1 MATERRW
8 IEGRTELDETRDGPS
23 RKKNGGDE
31 FGRTTKTN
39 DPTKKTKWRG
49 KRERDILYGRERARP
64 GRPVVVGGRQN
75 SPSQVRPDSQNM
87 TGTLSVLFFP
97 PSFFSPPSFSFSVSF
112 PPTLPACRDGTNRPK
127 VMDSPPALGL
137 GCRMR
142 WYIPPSTRCVERIV
156 YSSVSFAS
164 SVVIFFLSSVLRW
177 ALRILLYRFSILGMN
192 PCLRGYFLGIITR
205 DFCRKAL
212 PHYLLIFMCRHL
224 EMYYY
229 FVHLLRFYFL
239 A

>member
-1 MATERRW
+1 MTMHMPSREAAGKARDPAFWAKLVSVCVFFCYLFIIQPARGVLFSRGKKGYMATERRW

-164 SVVIFFLSSVLRW
+164 SVVIFFLSSVLLW
-177 ALRILLYRFSILGMN
+177 ALRIVLYRF
-192 PCLRGYFLGIITR
+192 GI
-205 DFCRKAL
+205 
-212 PHYLLIFMCRHL
+212 
-224 EMYYY
+224 
-229 FVHLLRFYFL
+229 
-239 A
+239 

>member
-39 DPTKKTKWRG
+39 DPTEAEGKKQKNDMG
-49 KRERDILYGRERARP
+49 GEKEKGIYGRERARP

-177 ALRILLYRFSILGMN
+177 ALRIYCCIDSVF
-192 PCLRGYFLGIITR
+192 
-205 DFCRKAL
+205 
-212 PHYLLIFMCRHL
+212 
-224 EMYYY
+224 
-229 FVHLLRFYFL
+229 
-239 A
+239 